1 MGSSS
6 IKASDVA
13 RRAEVATIAGSG
25 MYFSS
30 LGIEKLLPDVCS
42 FYNTLGYTCSMVRG
56 EMANHAEI
64 PELGSCSFV

>member
-13 RRAEVATIAGSG
+13 RRAEAATIPGSG

-42 FYNTLGYTCSMVRG
+42 FHNTLGYTCSMVRG
-56 EMANHAEI
+56 EMADRAEI